1 MKSFHAVDR
10 NRREY
15 HRDASVNSVHRSSLL
30 VPELAGC
37 RAVISFNNHFLLKR
51 GYERVTIKVT
61 GVGDDGRAV
70 AARSMFVEDPRVY
83 TVDLR
88 AFVDTEAYVMSYV
101 VEFFSVDNLFI
112 PFPAVMVNHV
122 GDDFIN
128 VVHSYNRVVNDVFE
142 DDSVNETTVPESS
155 VDCQIDE
162 DVDTFVQFMSGPLSS
177 GRVELSIEITGR
189 DLHKS
194 GRWSSDPARLQPCDI
209 SVREIVGEGTL
220 APLGTTIRVEQPKQ
234 AMFYGRLLS
243 GIRSRSSHAFS
254 ANHSYYDSS
263 EVREYF
269 DSPEA
274 ARRLPYFEGCRN
286 RVILYPIC
294 SPSELDIWVDF
305 GASGS
310 SSSCLLVSPGTE
322 SVLLDIDE
330 FVEELGGHAPTS
342 FVVRSRNRTGG
353 SPTRVSLQARYGSPI
368 GSPLEASI
376 NMVLHHDEVFVGR
389 AGSYT
394 WGQVVAAHGYESRLG
409 IGWGDA
415 HAESAPVE
423 VSIFNDE
430 GLVARESLVVAADGW
445 CLFDTPTIAGWAATR
460 SDPSFV
466 WFAARSEQLGL
477 TALAFHWDSLSG
489 HASGEHSF

>member
-1 MKSFHAVDR
+1 MKRFHSVEGS
-10 NRREY
+10 RREY

-30 VPELAGC
+30 VPEIPGC

-51 GYERVTIKVT
+51 GYERVTIKVS
-61 GVGDDGRAV
+61 GVGPNGEAV
-70 AARSMFVEDPRVY
+70 AARSMIVEEPRVHTIDLRSFVESVER
-83 TVDLR
+83 L
-88 AFVDTEAYVMSYV
+88 ASYV

-128 VVHSYNRVVNDVFE
+128 VVHSYNRVLNDVFE
-142 DDSVNETTVPESS
+142 DDSVNEMTVPESS
-155 VDCQIDE
+155 VDCQIDD
-162 DVDTFVQFMSGPLSS
+162 DVDTFVQFMSGPLSA
-177 GRVELSIEITGR
+177 GPVELLIEVTGR
-189 DLHKS
+189 DLGES
-194 GRWSSDPARLQPCDI
+194 GQWSSEPCRLQPCDV
-209 SVREIVGEGTL
+209 SVGEVLGTGTKV
-220 APLGTTIRVEQPKQ
+220 PLGTTLRIEQPRQ
-234 AMFYGRLLS
+234 AMFFGRLLS
-243 GIRSRSSHAFS
+243 GVRSRSSHAFS

-263 EVREYF
+263 GAPEYF
-269 DSPEA
+269 SSPNA
-274 ARRLPYFEGCRN
+274 ARRLPYFDGCRN

-294 SPSELDIWVDF
+294 SPSELDIWVDL
-305 GASGS
+305 GELGCSPS
-310 SSSCLLVSPGTE
+310 HLLVSPGTD
-322 SVLLDIDE
+322 SVILDIDG
-330 FVEELGGHAPTS
+330 FVAERGGRTPTS
-342 FVVRSRNRTGG
+342 FVVCSRNRVGG
-353 SPTRVSLQARYGSPI
+353 SPTRVSLQARYGSPS

-376 NMVLHHDEVFVGR
+376 NLSLLHDEVFVGR

-423 VSIFNDE
+423 VLIFNDE

-466 WFAARSEQLGL
+466 WFAARSEQSGL